1 MLQKRRFLLY
11 LPLLMASVPHLEAS
25 SAADEDAAQM
35 RVAEA
40 IRRGEQFAQIGEYSE
55 AIKEY
60 QQALEANRSASLRS
74 PSLAH
79 FRIAEI
85 FFKQNNYMA
94 AANEFREALNGDLRP
109 KWTEVWSYISLGH
122 IFDLTRQRER
132 AIREYMQAQRTRDNT
147 QGAMEEAAKCLKAP
161 YERQKIVTP

>member
-60 QQALEANRSASLRS
+60 QQALEANRSASL
-74 PSLAH
+74 AH

-94 AANEFREALNGDLRP
+94 AANEFREALNGD
-109 KWTEVWSYISLGH
+109 
-122 IFDLTRQRER
+122 
-132 AIREYMQAQRTRDNT
+132 
-147 QGAMEEAAKCLKAP
+147 
-161 YERQKIVTP
+161 

>member
-1 MLQKRRFLLY
+1 MLPKGAMLIGKEACRMLQKRPFLLY
-11 LPLLMASVPHLEAS
+11 MSLLMVSVPYLEAS
-25 SAADEDAAQM
+25 SATDEDAAQM

-79 FRIAEI
+79 FRRVWLS
-85 FFKQNNYMA
+85 FWTN
-94 AANEFREALNGDLRP
+94 LR
-109 KWTEVWSYISLGH
+109 KS
-122 IFDLTRQRER
+122 D
-132 AIREYMQAQRTRDNT
+132 RTSCRRLSKT
-147 QGAMEEAAKCLKAP
+147 
-161 YERQKIVTP
+161 